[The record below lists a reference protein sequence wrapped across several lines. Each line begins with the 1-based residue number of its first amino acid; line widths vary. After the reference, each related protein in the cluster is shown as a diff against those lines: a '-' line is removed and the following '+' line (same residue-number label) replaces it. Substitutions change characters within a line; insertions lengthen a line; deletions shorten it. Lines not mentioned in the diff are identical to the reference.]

1 MNLKRETE
9 YNQEVENTAKW
20 CCVKE
25 IELCAGEALGIFGNK
40 HNFNLAI
47 KKKKKA
53 LIKIKLFLNSQCS
66 SSSFFWEQRCNCV
79 RKAEITLVCKLC
91 HGFHFPRGSSR
102 KVSATIC

>member
-47 KKKKKA
+47 KKKKSIDKNKA
-53 LIKIKLFLNSQCS
+53 VLKLTMFLQQ
-66 SSSFFWEQRCNCV
+66 FLLG
-79 RKAEITLVCKLC
+79 AEM
-91 HGFHFPRGSSR
+91 
-102 KVSATIC
+102 

>member
-47 KKKKKA
+47 KKKKKH
-53 LIKIKLFLNSQCS
+53 
-66 SSSFFWEQRCNCV
+66 W
-79 RKAEITLVCKLC
+79 
-91 HGFHFPRGSSR
+91 
-102 KVSATIC
+102 